1 MTIMLVQDETLIREA
16 RAEVKELRKIVEVIE
31 AEAEAAAEGADDM
44 VRRAAKRARAE
55 LEGAHSELKRLKEG
69 RLIKSGEHAGIS
81 DAEAR
86 RMLGVSA

>member
-31 AEAEAAAEGADDM
+31 AEAASEGADDM

-55 LEGAHSELKRLKEG
+55 LEGARADLKRLKEG